1 MAIIDFPTVKKWFI
15 AYNDKSEIMSYGL
28 VTPQQTMTTAWDE
41 LSIYNTKD
49 EWLQVLVDAG
59 IDILPIFDE

>member
-1 MAIIDFPTVKKWFI
+1 MAIIDFPTINKWFI

-28 VTPQQTMTTAWDE
+28 VTPQQTMTTAWE
-41 LSIYNTKD
+41 RLTIYNTEE

-59 IDILPIFDE
+59 IDIFTIFDE